1 MKSIAVYNVK
11 GGVSKT
17 ASSVN
22 LAYYAA
28 RSGARVLLWDF
39 DPQGAATFYLGASP
53 AEHGGTKNLLPENGS
68 LHGMI
73 ESTDYPNLDL
83 LSASFSLERKDFVIG
98 SSDDPGQRFQHV
110 LAALPDVYD
119 YVIIDCAP
127 GLSLIAESVF
137 QSVDRLLVPVIPTT
151 LSVLALDQLLD
162 YLEARDEFN
171 VPLMSFFTL
180 VDWRKTLHRD
190 LVLEQRA
197 DKESFL
203 MTVIPSATEVERM
216 GVHRAPIGEFAA
228 RSRAALA
235 FEELWREVHE
245 MNTEGKSSVETAMPY
260 AALHESQDSQ
270 DSASSH

>member
-28 RSGARVLLWDF
+28 RGGARVLLWDF
-39 DPQGAATFYLGASP
+39 DPQGAATHYVGANP
-53 AEHGGTKNLLPENGS
+53 AERGGTKNLLPENGS

-73 ESTDYPNLDL
+73 ESTAYPNLDL
-83 LSASFSLERKDFVIG
+83 LSASFSLQRKDLTAVP
-98 SSDDPGQRFQHV
+98 DHDPGKRFQHV
-110 LAALPDVYD
+110 LAALPDEYD

-127 GLSLIAESVF
+127 GISLVAESVF

-162 YLEARDEFN
+162 YLKARDDLD

-190 LVLEQRA
+190 LVLELRA
-197 DKESFL
+197 EKDSFL

-216 GVHRAPIGEFAA
+216 GVHRAPVGQFAA
-228 RSRAALA
+228 KSRAALA
-235 FEELWREVHE
+235 FEELWREIKEE
-245 MNTEGKSSVETAMPY
+245 MSESAVTAPTAKPVSAWQNT
-260 AALHESQDSQ
+260 AAY
-270 DSASSH
+270 

>member
-39 DPQGAATFYLGASP
+39 DPQGAATYYLGASP

-73 ESTDYPNLDL
+73 ETTDYPNLDL
-83 LSASFSLERKDFVIG
+83 FSASFSLIRNDFVLG
-98 SSDDPGQRFQHV
+98 SPHDPGHRFQHV

-127 GLSLIAESVF
+127 GISLIAESVF
-137 QSVDRLLVPVIPTT
+137 QSVDRLLVPVVPTT

-162 YLEARDEFN
+162 FLATRDEFN

-216 GVHRAPIGEFAA
+216 GVHRAPIGEFAGK
-228 RSRAALA
+228 SRAALA
-235 FEELWREVHE
+235 FEELWREISE
-245 MNTEGKSSVETAMPY
+245 SMTEGKATAPIATAY
-260 AALHESQDSQ
+260 AAYQDSQESQ
-270 DSASSH
+270 DSASH